1 MAVEQGLSCERG
13 ALACHLAVL
22 HSLLEFLGRHARQG
36 FLPQI
41 THRRAGTG
49 KVLPS
54 GFRVCV
60 GATLQGGGRSGSI
73 SPSPALLEPDS
84 EELRGPSE
92 RVSCPGGRLR
102 AWRSVGKLSGS
113 RVLVDRVRSRGTWRP
128 RRGQP
133 RSIVGL
139 QDGLWGAAPGSAGPG
154 TELLW
159 SESLISTAKRNCE
172 SSCVK

>member
-1 MAVEQGLSCERG
+1 MNVARSPATSLSFTACSSSSAVMPGKASSPRSPTEGPAPARSCRPASGSVWGPRCRG
-13 ALACHLAVL
+13 
-22 HSLLEFLGRHARQG
+22 
-36 FLPQI
+36 I
-41 THRRAGTG
+41 
-49 KVLPS
+49 
-54 GFRVCV
+54 
-60 GATLQGGGRSGSI
+60 RSGSI